1 MKKQVKTL
9 FAFLSFSLTILSCK
23 IGDLQVPKEVRL
35 KTKAKYEF
43 SVMDFDSSKSN
54 GSFKLSEYFD
64 LGKTLE
70 EKAGSSDKFKIYKY
84 NGSDYQE
91 FLIHMQ
97 LADIEFNF
105 ADSIKNM
112 DFTKIVDGFDIEKTI
127 TVPNVG
133 DMSRSTSI
141 DVSAIKTAVK
151 NSVRGS
157 GNTSDDSTVSFA
169 ALTGDDHKF
178 GEIDY
183 KTGKLVIKGT
193 SGAIEGTVQM
203 WDGSDWG
210 DPVSFN
216 NNTAEINLTGKTI
229 KYEGTRLKFSDNG
242 GKAYSAIPSANS
254 DFDVVRGLVLTGEYT
269 PVVSVSPLTFSIS
282 ISDDVKSCT
291 VTNGSFTIGKPT
303 PDGWAP
309 EILNKIDISLK
320 GGLEEDVYVTYSD
333 NEKDF
338 TLNGTTLSKEDIT
351 ATTKVTLDLNNRDV
365 NFANSPVVSVRVNI
379 NKVSATVQLPDDYET
394 STSAPQSTEEL
405 KKYINWIQWN
415 ASGFTVKATNK
426 LPVGNDITLGITSS
440 FFGISGSSQLI
451 EASGDAGTEQTLLYI
466 GTPKKTWLN
475 DKGSAY
481 GENEAKFD
489 QIDLTADLKFALN
502 HWNPSDKTL
511 TVVDVEPD
519 KTYSIS
525 IHVTPEFN
533 WTEANVKMPDSS
545 QTNYT
550 GEICLGINK
559 NTMFD
564 SLQEGLGAK
573 IASKT
578 VPMYLFASI
587 PDDIFEGERTFK
599 GSIESFYSAADSNY
613 YDSMI
618 AGTDNMIL
626 GSKDGGGN
634 ITKEAIDFKAMPEL
648 VLVDGAVKKNAAF
661 GSTPMDFAD
670 TLNTTSATGKLCLKY
685 DIGLNGDAVDD
696 ITITPAALEGS
707 NSTAIKV
714 DVVLLLKMDFR
725 VTQDI
730 TIDLMDKFDKKDK
743 DLFGRDSQPDI
754 SSYEQ
759 YLDLLTS
766 ATVSV
771 QDIKIPIKG
780 DVKLR
785 IENFGSYSGTEPITK
800 NFAIKT
806 NPKSLMETYPLKPE
820 IIILIPESQ
829 DIGIG
834 LLKDTN
840 VAGKI
845 KLNIT
850 AEGEIP
856 IYPFEGKN

>member
-133 DMSRSTSI
+133 DMSKSNDI

-157 GNTSDDSTVSFA
+157 GTTSDDSTVSFA

-229 KYEGTRLKFSDNG
+229 SYTGTRLKFSDNG

-303 PDGWAP
+303 PDGWDSQ
-309 EILNKIDISLK
+309 ILNKIDIKLT
-320 GGLEEDVYVTYSD
+320 GGLERDVSVTASD
-333 NEKDF
+333 EEKDF

-351 ATTKVTLDLNNRDV
+351 ATTKVTLDLNNRTV
-365 NFANSPVVSVRVNI
+365 NFANKPKVSVRVNI

-405 KKYINWIQWN
+405 KKYINWIQWDP
-415 ASGFTVKATNK
+415 SGFTVKATNK

-440 FFGISGSSQLI
+440 FFGISDSQTV
-451 EASGDAGTEQTLLYI
+451 EAHGDTATEQTLEYI
-466 GTPKKTWLN
+466 GIAQKTWLN
-475 DKGSAY
+475 DKGEPYEA
-481 GENEAKFD
+481 GEAKYN
-489 QIDLTADLKFALN
+489 QIDLTANLGLPG
-502 HWNPSDKTL
+502 WNPSDKTL

-533 WTEANVKMPDSS
+533 WTEANVKMPDNS

-573 IASKT
+573 IASKEI
-578 VPMYLFASI
+578 PMYVFANI
-587 PDDIFEGERTFK
+587 PDDLFGDKNSREFK

-685 DIGLNGDAVDD
+685 DIGLNGDAVDAFD
-696 ITITPAALEGS
+696 ITPADLEGS

-725 VTQDI
+725 VTDDI
-730 TIDLMDKFDKKDK
+730 SIDLMDKFDKKDK
-743 DLFGRDSQPDI
+743 DLLGRDSQPDI

-820 IIILIPESQ
+820 IIILIPQSQ
-829 DIGIG
+829 DIG